1 MFYILLFENR
11 GLHLQTKKVIGWRQ
25 MSLMIIFSYLKGM
38 YELLPPKFRLA
49 AVMRR
54 STVFNVKVEAIN
66 NLASITAI
74 RACC

>member
-1 MFYILLFENR
+1 
-11 GLHLQTKKVIGWRQ
+11 

-38 YELLPPKFRLA
+38 YELLSPKFRLA

-54 STVFNVKVEAIN
+54 STVFNVKVVAIN

-74 RACC
+74 RACH